1 MDINILIEVDK
12 CVVRLWSSV
21 DRRWRA
27 DKQQTAAQVHTEQ
40 HKMVNNDKTAA
51 EVAQQG
57 GLRKS
62 SVDKVR
68 EILGSEQRE
77 KC

>member
-1 MDINILIEVDK
+1 
-12 CVVRLWSSV
+12 
-21 DRRWRA
+21 
-27 DKQQTAAQVHTEQ
+27 
-40 HKMVNNDKTAA
+40 MVNNDKAAA

-57 GLRKS
+57 DLRKS

-68 EILGSEQRE
+68 ETIRSEQRE